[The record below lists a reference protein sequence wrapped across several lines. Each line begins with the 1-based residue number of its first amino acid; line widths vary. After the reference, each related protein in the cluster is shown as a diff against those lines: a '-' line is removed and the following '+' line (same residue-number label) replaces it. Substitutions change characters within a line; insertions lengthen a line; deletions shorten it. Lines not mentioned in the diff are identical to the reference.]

1 MRISKN
7 KRKETELTILHFTKY
22 GLLTYTDEHYLPP
35 AAAMTQELLTSH
47 IYRGFFFVTR
57 SASFR
62 FWKLFSKIGNSLNK
76 LNYLA
81 VASFFLDPAWQ
92 KFGKKWR
99 ILEVFQKPETRV
111 IRIHHCQQLIAI
123 LFWITYPRVRYPKK
137 NDMTCP
143 LLFPSRL

>member
-1 MRISKN
+1 MWGFQKTKEKKPSLQYYISLSMVCLLILMNITYLLRLQWRKN
-7 KRKETELTILHFTKY
+7 YLLLTIT
-22 GLLTYTDEHYLPP
+22 E
-35 AAAMTQELLTSH
+35 
-47 IYRGFFFVTR
+47 GFFFVTR
-57 SASFR
+57 SAS
-62 FWKLFSKIGNSLNK
+62 LFSQIGNSLNK
-76 LNYLA
+76 LLELLSR

-137 NDMTCP
+137 NDMTWP